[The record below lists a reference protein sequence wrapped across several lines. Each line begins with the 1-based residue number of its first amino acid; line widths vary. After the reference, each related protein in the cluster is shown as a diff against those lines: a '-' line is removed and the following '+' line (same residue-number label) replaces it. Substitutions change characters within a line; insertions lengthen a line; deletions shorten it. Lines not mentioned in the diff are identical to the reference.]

1 MKNLRQNA
9 QRLSFMVIFLG
20 SGYKRSQSQP
30 KERTT
35 RGDSKKNGAE
45 HLESPSPAPSI
56 HTRFRDIA
64 DHADTRKAAE
74 QLRRERDE
82 LLARS
87 IFFLSSPL

>member
-1 MKNLRQNA
+1 MKNLRQHA
-9 QRLSFMVIFLG
+9 QRLSFLVIFLG
-20 SGYKRSQSQP
+20 LGYTRSQSQP
-30 KERTT
+30 KERT
-35 RGDSKKNGAE
+35 DSKKNGAE